1 MKNALVGFALALAL
15 FSSYQA
21 YRWKK
26 VADERGWKAEVVYA
40 WMSQVLA
47 THNHQ
52 QVTRA
57 AVLDAIAKEVLKNGN
72 AQKPQGEGPPAAR

>member
-1 MKNALVGFALALAL
+1 MKNTLVGFALALAL
-15 FSSYQA
+15 FSTYNA

-40 WMSQVLA
+40 WMAETVA
-47 THNHQ
+47 TGPNQ
-52 QVTRA
+52 SFTRA

-72 AQKPQGEGPPAAR
+72 PQKSTGQGSPPAR